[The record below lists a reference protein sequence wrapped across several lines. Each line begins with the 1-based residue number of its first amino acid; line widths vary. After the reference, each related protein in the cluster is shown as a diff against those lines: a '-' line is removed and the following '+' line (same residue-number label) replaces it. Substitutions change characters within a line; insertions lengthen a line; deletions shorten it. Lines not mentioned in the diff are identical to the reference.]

1 MVVIIILRFF
11 GEICFLDEA
20 KALKNSK
27 VSGMPDIRKKVIL
40 VDDNPI
46 NLKLARNTLMG
57 KYDVFT
63 VPSAEKLFELLEKT
77 LADIILLDVMMPEM
91 SGYDAIKVLKSNP
104 RTADIPVIFLTS
116 KSDTN
121 SELEGFIHG
130 AVDYV
135 SKPFS
140 PQLLLKRVDVHVLVE
155 SQKKELEHINQNLQ
169 KLVDEKTEEI
179 QSLQSAILKTMS
191 NLVEYRDDV
200 TGNHVERSEFLLR
213 LLTEEMIRQNVY
225 SDEVRNWDFKFFPQ
239 SAQLHDVG
247 KIAIKDDI
255 LLKPAKL
262 TVDEFNEMK
271 KHTFFGEKVIEKI
284 QESAM
289 ESVFLTHAKIMAGTH
304 HEKWDGSGYPRGI
317 AGLDIPLQGR
327 LMAIVDVYDALVS
340 ERPYKKPFSQEQSL
354 QIIKEGSGV
363 HFDPALVEIFSAAVQ
378 HFPE

>member
-1 MVVIIILRFF
+1 
-11 GEICFLDEA
+11 
-20 KALKNSK
+20 
-27 VSGMPDIRKKVIL
+27 MPDIRKRVIL

-200 TGNHVERSEFLLR
+200 TGNHVERSELLLR

-225 SDEVRNWDFKFFPQ
+225 SDEVKNWDFKFFPQ

-247 KIAIKDDI
+247 KIAIRDDI
-255 LLKPAKL
+255 LMKPARL
-262 TVDEFNEMK
+262 TADEFNEMK

-317 AGLDIPLQGR
+317 AGLEIPLQGR
-327 LMAIVDVYDALVS
+327 LMAIVDVYDALIS

-354 QIIKEGSGV
+354 QIIKEGSGI
-363 HFDPALVEIFSAAVQ
+363 HFDPALVEIFTAAVQ
-378 HFPE
+378 YFPE

>member
-1 MVVIIILRFF
+1 
-11 GEICFLDEA
+11 
-20 KALKNSK
+20 
-27 VSGMPDIRKKVIL
+27 MPDSRKKVIL

-104 RTADIPVIFLTS
+104 RTANIPVIFLTS

-179 QSLQSAILKTMS
+179 QNLQSAILKTMS

-200 TGNHVERSEFLLR
+200 TGNHVERSELLLR

-225 SDEVRNWDFKFFPQ
+225 TEEIKDWDFKFFPQ

-255 LLKPAKL
+255 LLKPARL
-262 TVDEFNEMK
+262 TADEFNEMK

-340 ERPYKKPFSQEQSL
+340 ERPYKKPFSQDQSL
-354 QIIKEGSGV
+354 QIIKEGSGI

>member
-1 MVVIIILRFF
+1 
-11 GEICFLDEA
+11 
-20 KALKNSK
+20 
-27 VSGMPDIRKKVIL
+27 MPDIRKKVIL

-77 LADIILLDVMMPEM
+77 LSDIILLDVMMPEM

-179 QSLQSAILKTMS
+179 QNLQSAILKTMS

-200 TGNHVERSEFLLR
+200 TGNHVERSELLLR

-225 SDEVRNWDFKFFPQ
+225 TDEVKNWDFKFFPQ

-247 KIAIKDDI
+247 KIAIRDDI
-255 LLKPAKL
+255 LMKPAKL

-340 ERPYKKPFSQEQSL
+340 ERPYKKPYSPDQSL
-354 QIIKEGSGV
+354 QIIKEGSGI
-363 HFDPALVEIFSAAVQ
+363 HFDPAIVEIFSAAVQ

>member
-1 MVVIIILRFF
+1 MNMP
-11 GEICFLDEA
+11 EA
-20 KALKNSK
+20 
-27 VSGMPDIRKKVIL
+27 RKKVIL

-91 SGYDAIKVLKSNP
+91 SGYDAIKVLKNNP
-104 RTADIPVIFLTS
+104 RTAGIPVIFLTS

-135 SKPFS
+135 AKPFS

-155 SQKKELEHINQNLQ
+155 SQRKELEHINQNLQ

-179 QSLQSAILKTMS
+179 QGLQGAILKTMS
-191 NLVEYRDDV
+191 HLVEYRDDV
-200 TGNHVERSEFLLR
+200 TGGHIERSEYLLK
-213 LLTEEMIRQNVY
+213 LLTEEMMKRNLY
-225 SDEVRNWDFKFFPQ
+225 LDELKDWDIKLFLQ
-239 SAQLHDVG
+239 SSQLHDVG
-247 KIAIKDDI
+247 KIAIRDNI

-262 TVDEFNEMK
+262 TEEEFNEIK
-271 KHTFFGEKVIEKI
+271 KHTSLGVKVIEKI
-284 QESAM
+284 QENTK
-289 ESVFLTHAKIMAGTH
+289 ESVFLKHAKIMAGTH
-304 HEKWDGSGYPRGI
+304 HEKWDGSGYPNGI
-317 AGLDIPLQGR
+317 AGNNNPLQGR
-327 LMAIVDVYDALVS
+327 LLALVDVYDALIS
-340 ERPYKKPFSQEQSL
+340 ERPYKKPFPPDQAL
-354 QIIKEGSGV
+354 DIIKEGSGT
-363 HFDPALVEIFSAAVQ
+363 HFDPALVDIFTAAVR